1 MSSPREQ
8 DVSKDRISRGVQASP
23 DREGPVT
30 GQPCANEQGGVLL
43 VANPHECN
51 VAASEVFM
59 VRDG

>member
-1 MSSPREQ
+1 
-8 DVSKDRISRGVQASP
+8 VSKDRISRGVQASP